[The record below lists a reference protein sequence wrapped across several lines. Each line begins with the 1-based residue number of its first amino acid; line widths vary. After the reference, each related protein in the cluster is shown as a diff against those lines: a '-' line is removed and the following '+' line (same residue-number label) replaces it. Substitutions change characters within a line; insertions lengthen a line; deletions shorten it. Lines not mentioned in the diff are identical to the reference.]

1 MRVAIVTYIPELIN
15 KIDMTGIL
23 LLTKN
28 GNEVSVL
35 TSKEKRIKDEVSLD
49 DESRRTI
56 ILERP
61 LIGGSDEYDEES
73 MLEMLEEAAVLYIDF
88 TYNGETLF
96 TDEIWLE
103 ELAFY
108 NDSRCIRIMRPI
120 LRNFWNPALRV
131 FKNEQRAMNRD
142 FDKCLKAAFDKYLR
156 LELESRPTEDDSDD
170 ILRIAHKMEQDI
182 WVAHDMLKERERER
196 YILGGEHD

>member
-1 MRVAIVTYIPELIN
+1 MRVAIVTYIPDLIN
-15 KIDMTGIL
+15 KIDMTGIH
-23 LLTKN
+23 LLTKD
-28 GNEVSVL
+28 GDEISVL
-35 TSKEKRIKDEVSLD
+35 TSKENRIKDEVSPE

-56 ILERP
+56 LLEQP
-61 LIGGSDEYDEES
+61 LIGGSDEYDEDT
-73 MLEMLEEAAVLYIDF
+73 MLDMLEEAAVLHVDF
-88 TYNGETLF
+88 TYNGDTLF

-103 ELAFY
+103 EIAFY
-108 NDSRCIRIMRPI
+108 NESRCIRIMRPI

-156 LELESRPTEDDSDD
+156 LELESRPTEYDSDD